1 LATSTTG
8 SSDATP
14 WRGIAYLLGAL
25 MLLPIMDGLAKALTA
40 RYPVLQVSWGR
51 FFFALLAL
59 LPFARGLTLRALLLP
74 DQFKLQLARSMMQVA
89 AVSLFFLTLS
99 YLPLADSL
107 ALAFLYPM
115 ITIGLA
121 ALVLGEHVDARRW
134 ATVLVG
140 FIGALVIIRPGL
152 GVFQPASLFGLTT
165 SFVFA
170 AFIILTRRLAGT
182 APPAV
187 ILIWGTLVGA
197 LLTSVLVP
205 TVWVTPSPA
214 DLGIMVAMG
223 VVGAVGHLFM
233 LKAYEFAKASVLAPL
248 GYAEMVSAVAVGW
261 IAFGDFPDGPTWIGI
276 AIIVAS
282 GIYLALGAPRPLPR
296 R

>member
-1 LATSTTG
+1 MAISTARSG
-8 SSDATP
+8 EAAPS
-14 WRGIAYLLGAL
+14 RGIAYLLGAL
-25 MLLPIMDGLAKALTA
+25 LLLPVMDGLAKALTV
-40 RYPVLQVSWGR
+40 RYPVLQVSWAR

-59 LPFARGLTLRALLLP
+59 LPFARGLTPRALLLP
-74 DQFKLQLARSMMQVA
+74 DQLGLQLARSVLQVA
-89 AVSLFFLTLS
+89 AVSLFFLTIS

-121 ALVLGEHVDARRW
+121 ALLLGEHVDSRRW

-140 FIGALVIIRPGL
+140 FLGALVIIRPGL
-152 GVFQPASLFGLTT
+152 GVFQPASLLGIAT

-170 AFIILTRRLAGT
+170 GFIILTRKLAGT

-205 TVWVTPSPA
+205 TVWVVPSMP
-214 DLGIMVAMG
+214 DLGLMTAMG

-233 LKAYEFAKASVLAPL
+233 LKAYELAKASMLAPL

-282 GIYLALGAPRPLPR
+282 GVYLALGAPRLR
-296 R
+296 RD

>member
-1 LATSTTG
+1 MATSTAG

-74 DQFKLQLARSMMQVA
+74 DQFGLQLARSVMQVA

-99 YLPLADSL
+99 HLPLADSL

-115 ITIGLA
+115 ITVGLA
-121 ALVLGEHVDARRW
+121 AFVLGEHVDARRW

-140 FIGALVIIRPGL
+140 FLGALVIIRPGL
-152 GVFQPASLFGLTT
+152 GVFHPASLFGVTT
-165 SFVFA
+165 GLAFA
-170 AFIILTRRLAGT
+170 GFIILTRRLAGT

-187 ILIWGTLVGA
+187 GLIWGALGGA
-197 LLTSVLVP
+197 PLTSLLVP
-205 TVWVTPSPA
+205 AVWVTPSMA

-223 VVGAVGHLFM
+223 IVGAVGHLFM
-233 LKAYEFAKASVLAPL
+233 LKAYELAKASVLAPL
-248 GYAEMVSAVAVGW
+248 GYAEMLGALAVGW
-261 IAFGDFPDGPTWIGI
+261 IAFGDLPDGPTWIGI

-282 GIYLALGAPRPLPR
+282 GIYLALGAPRLLR